1 MPVTN
6 SHPHTPTR
14 APRRAVVLAGAAAGL
29 AAALAGCVD
38 RTVGPR
44 VAGQARLAVSFETAA
59 IPNGTLDVEVF
70 YRQDNATSGSQV
82 RLFQRQLRSDELGGA
97 LPASFDSRC
106 AASALAGQLTNCTV
120 QVPVEVNL
128 ADCLAD
134 SRRRPEGPGC
144 PIVVTL
150 VLRDASGR
158 TLGTASVGPVAVRP
172 GQPVVLP
179 EVTLPLRG

>member
-1 MPVTN
+1 MSYTTF
-6 SHPHTPTR
+6 S
-14 APRRAVVLAGAAAGL
+14 RRPALLAAAAL
-29 AAALAGCVD
+29 ALAGCVD

-44 VAGQARLAVSFETAA
+44 ATPARIDLSVGSAM
-59 IPNGTLDVEVF
+59 IPNGTLAVDVF
-70 YRQDNATSGSQV
+70 YRQDNATSGAQVSLFSQ
-82 RLFQRQLRSDELGGA
+82 RLRSDSLGGA

-106 AASALAGQLTNCTV
+106 AASALAGQLANCTV
-120 QVPVEVNL
+120 QVPVEVDL

-144 PIVVTL
+144 PIFVTL

-158 TLGTASVGPVAVRP
+158 LLGQATVGPVAVRP